1 MGRTVGT
8 KDRSGCLMG
17 ELGLVG
23 NMGSLFL
30 PSFGLNAEKPV
41 CFVFRSGAAAAVTG
55 SVFVLVSGASAAK
68 LAKAAKPRGGCG
80 FSFLT
85 AGKAAKFGLF
95 VGGATGLLIGVGAN
109 GICDGST
116 SGSGDG
122 FSVICFGMKDGNT
135 GSAMI
140 GVSVVLAG
148 KLENASLDE
157 S

>member
-30 PSFGLNAEKPV
+30 PSFGLNAEKLV
-41 CFVFRSGAAAAVTG
+41 CFVFRSGAAVTG
-55 SVFVLVSGASAAK
+55 SVFVLVSGDSAAK

-140 GVSVVLAG
+140 GVSVVLTG

>member
-55 SVFVLVSGASAAK
+55 SHFCPWNLASPKIPFICIIIVRDA
-68 LAKAAKPRGGCG
+68 LFGC
-80 FSFLT
+80 F
-85 AGKAAKFGLF
+85 
-95 VGGATGLLIGVGAN
+95 
-109 GICDGST
+109 
-116 SGSGDG
+116 
-122 FSVICFGMKDGNT
+122 
-135 GSAMI
+135 
-140 GVSVVLAG
+140 
-148 KLENASLDE
+148 
-157 S
+157 

>member
-30 PSFGLNAEKPV
+30 PSF
-41 CFVFRSGAAAAVTG
+41 AAAAVTG
-55 SVFVLVSGASAAK
+55 SEFVLVSGDSAAK

-80 FSFLT
+80 SSFLT
-85 AGKAAKFGLF
+85 AGKAAKFGRL

-116 SGSGDG
+116 SGRGDG

-135 GSAMI
+135 GSAML

-148 KLENASLDE
+148 KLENASLDK